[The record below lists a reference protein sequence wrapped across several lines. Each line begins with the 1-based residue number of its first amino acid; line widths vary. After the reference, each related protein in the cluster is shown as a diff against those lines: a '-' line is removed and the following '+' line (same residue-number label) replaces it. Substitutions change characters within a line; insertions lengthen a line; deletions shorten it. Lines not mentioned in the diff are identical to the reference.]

1 MPLKRT
7 PTKKSTTA
15 KPVSPIKY
23 QTRSKSPLLT
33 VNVPMSAAAEA
44 AKNAAAAAAAA
55 KVPAGIS
62 PDFLMYMQM
71 QEKKEA
77 RAEQIRLEDL
87 ARMEAARK
95 EDRDRAEQNRY
106 AQQKAHEAQIQMLTQ
121 QLAAAKVS
129 SKSTSK
135 MPLFDLE
142 KDQETFLI
150 WLSRWQLHIQGHGL
164 TAIADPEERRNRLLM
179 ELTASLTDSTLAW
192 IASKGFD
199 HDELG
204 DYKFLLKAME
214 EKISRTSNPL
224 VHQVELQQMQQFQHE
239 SADSL
244 IQRIQEK
251 AAKCKLQSVK
261 NVTDHLSM
269 ITLIKAVQP
278 EVRRKM
284 LLQKVSTFEDACDIL
299 KNEEQATSDSNKCSY
314 TRSQM
319 QEAEGNAISGYKKDQ
334 KVQHN
339 VKFNMPP
346 KESLENFKPACCI
359 RCHSKDHMA
368 HQCPAINKTCNKCQK
383 PGHLSF
389 ACLNKS
395 RPRRH
400 SDSEE
405 RPRSGRA
412 AESHS
417 VVAGTSTCWGYDPV
431 WVKSLI
437 ETTIHN
443 DAVDARASN
452 VTAAYSEDEEEGNLG
467 GW

>member
-1 MPLKRT
+1 
-7 PTKKSTTA
+7 
-15 KPVSPIKY
+15 
-23 QTRSKSPLLT
+23 
-33 VNVPMSAAAEA
+33 
-44 AKNAAAAAAAA
+44 
-55 KVPAGIS
+55 
-62 PDFLMYMQM
+62 MYMQM

-87 ARMEAARK
+87 ARMEDARR
-95 EDRDRAEQNRY
+95 EDRDRAEHDRK
-106 AQQKAHEAQIQMLTQ
+106 AQQKMYEQQLKVLTQ
-121 QLAAAKVS
+121 QLTAAKVA
-129 SKSTSK
+129 SKSSSK

-142 KDQETFLI
+142 KDQENFPI
-150 WLSRWQLHIQGHGL
+150 WLNRWQLHIQGHGL
-164 TAIADPEERRNRLLM
+164 TAITNHEERSSRLLM

-199 HDELG
+199 HDEMS
-204 DYKFLLKAME
+204 DYKFILKAME

-224 VHQVELQQMQQFQHE
+224 VHQMELHQLQQHQHE

-251 AAKCKLQSVK
+251 ATKCKLTSIK
-261 NVTDHLSM
+261 NVTNHLSM

-278 EVRRKM
+278 EVRKKM
-284 LLQKVSTFEDACDIL
+284 LLQKVQTFEDACDIL
-299 KNEEQATSDSNKCSY
+299 KNEEQATSDSKKFSY
-314 TRSQM
+314 SQSQSQM

-334 KVQHN
+334 RVQHN
-339 VKFNMPP
+339 VKFSLPP
-346 KESLENFKPACCI
+346 KEELENFKPACCI

-368 HQCPAINKTCNKCQK
+368 HQCPAINKTCSKCQK
-383 PGHLSF
+383 QGHLSF

-395 RPRRH
+395 RQRRH

-405 RPRSGRA
+405 RPRTGRS

-417 VVAGTSTCWGYDPV
+417 VRGEASNCWGYDPN